1 MYKPHHID
9 EAELTKPPKQCC
21 SPVANGGSGWGFLQA
36 VFGWTN
42 SATYGSVI
50 SYNVYWL
57 VVIAGFLTMRFH
69 EVKGHWPLM
78 KPKARRSGS
87 VVEQDSGSDV
97 VDEKVSKGGIV
108 QTKEATG

>member
-1 MYKPHHID
+1 VYKPD
-9 EAELTKPPKQCC
+9 PLYETLLTRPPKQCC

-57 VVIAGFLTMRFH
+57 VVIAGFLTMRFY

-78 KPKARRSGS
+78 KPKAKPGL

-97 VDEKVSKGGIV
+97 VDEKGSKGGIIR
-108 QTKEATG
+108 TKEATG